1 MKSAPAALIAALQS
15 GRELAFADCFTLTL
29 ADGTVARTTNAQYP
43 VSVPQSGAPVLVFA
57 AGDILIDGLK
67 LKQTVGV
74 DIDEQQVDIAFKPT
88 STIAGLPWPVAVRE
102 GRFDGAT
109 FDRARVVMA
118 APGMAPIAN
127 ALVTMFHGEV
137 ATVDNIGR
145 LSCRMTVKSMLN
157 KLAIDMPRDIWQPS
171 CLNTLYDG
179 LCGLSKSANSAS
191 GTVGANPTL
200 TFIPWSGSAQD
211 FYDQGTVTFE
221 GGANVGISRTVRQ
234 STPAGL
240 YLQRPLD
247 YLPAAGDGFVVY
259 KGCDKTTATCAGRFN
274 NLANFRGFPFV
285 PPPEL
290 AMY

>member
-15 GRELAFADCFTLTL
+15 SRELAFADCFTLTL

-43 VSVPQSGAPVLVFA
+43 VSVPQSGAPALVFA
-57 AGDILIDGLK
+57 AGDILIGGLK

-74 DIDEQQVDIAFKPT
+74 DIDEQQIDIAFKPT

-109 FDRARVVMA
+109 FDRARVVMT
-118 APGMAPIAN
+118 APGVAPIAN

-179 LCGLSKSANSAS
+179 LCTVSKSANAAS
-191 GTVGANPTL
+191 GTVGAGPTV
-200 TFIPWSGSAQD
+200 TFIPWSGSAEGI
-211 FYDQGTVTFE
+211 YDQGTVTFE

-234 STPAGL
+234 STTAGL
-240 YLQRPLD
+240 TLQRPLD
-247 YLPAAGDGFVVY
+247 YPPAAGDSFVVY
-259 KGCDKTTATCAGRFN
+259 RGCDKTTATCAGRFN
-274 NLANFRGFPFV
+274 NLANFRGFPLV

>member
-15 GRELAFADCFTLTL
+15 SRELSFADCFTLVL

-43 VSVPQSGAPVLVFA
+43 VSVPQSGAPALVFA
-57 AGDILIDGLK
+57 AGDILIGGLK

-74 DIDEQQVDIAFKPT
+74 DIDEQQIDIAFRPT

-109 FDRARVVMA
+109 FDRARVVMT
-118 APGMAPIAN
+118 APGTAPIAN

-137 ATVDNIGR
+137 TTVDNIGR
-145 LSCRMTVKSMLN
+145 LTCRMTVKSMLN

-171 CLNTLYDG
+171 CLNILYDG
-179 LCGLSKSANSAS
+179 LCTVSKSANAAS
-191 GTVGANPTL
+191 GSVGASPTL
-200 TFIPWSGSAQD
+200 TFIPWSGSAEGI
-211 FYDQGTVTFE
+211 YDQGTVTFE

-234 STPAGL
+234 STAAGL
-240 YLQRPLD
+240 TLQRPLD
-247 YLPAAGDGFVVY
+247 YLPAAGDSFVVY

-274 NLANFRGFPFV
+274 NLVNFRGFPFV

>member
-15 GRELAFADCFTLTL
+15 SRELAFADCFTLTL

-43 VSVPQSGAPVLVFA
+43 VSVPQSGAPALVFA
-57 AGDILIDGLK
+57 AGDILIGGLK

-74 DIDEQQVDIAFKPT
+74 DIDEQQIDIAFKPT

-109 FDRARVVMA
+109 FDRARVVMT
-118 APGMAPIAN
+118 APGVAPIAN

-179 LCGLSKSANSAS
+179 LCTVSKSANAAS
-191 GTVGANPTL
+191 GTVGASPTL
-200 TFIPWSGSAQD
+200 TFIPWSGSAEGI
-211 FYDQGTVTFE
+211 YDQGTVTFE

-234 STPAGL
+234 STAAGL
-240 YLQRPLD
+240 TLQRPLD
-247 YLPAAGDGFVVY
+247 YLPAAGDSFVVY

-274 NLANFRGFPFV
+274 NLVNFRGFPFV

>member
-15 GRELAFADCFTLTL
+15 SRELAFADCFTLML
-29 ADGTVARTTNAQYP
+29 ADGTTARYTNAQYP
-43 VSVPQSGAPVLVFA
+43 VSVPQSGAPALVFA

-109 FDRARVVMA
+109 FDRARVVMT

-171 CLNTLYDG
+171 CLNTLYESS
-179 LCGLSKSANSAS
+179 CGLSKSANSAS
-191 GTVGANPTL
+191 GTVGANPTP
-200 TFIPWSGSAQD
+200 TFLPWSGSAQD
-211 FYDQGTVTFE
+211 LYDQGTVTFE

-240 YLQRPLD
+240 YLQ
-247 YLPAAGDGFVVY
+247 
-259 KGCDKTTATCAGRFN
+259 
-274 NLANFRGFPFV
+274 
-285 PPPEL
+285 
-290 AMY
+290 

>member
-1 MKSAPAALIAALQS
+1 MKSAPAALIAALQGS
-15 GRELAFADCFTLTL
+15 RELAFADCFTLTL

-43 VSVPQSGAPVLVFA
+43 VSVPQSGAPALVFA
-57 AGDILIDGLK
+57 AGDILIGGLK

-74 DIDEQQVDIAFKPT
+74 DIDEQQIDIAFKPT

-102 GRFDGAT
+102 GRFDGAI
-109 FDRARVVMA
+109 FDRARVVMTS
-118 APGMAPIAN
+118 PGMAPIAN

-191 GTVGANPTL
+191 GTVGTNPTL
-200 TFIPWSGSAQD
+200 TFIPWSGAAQD
-211 FYDQGTVTFE
+211 LYDQGTVTFE
-221 GGANVGISRTVRQ
+221 GGANVGVSRTVRQ
-234 STPAGL
+234 STVAGL
-240 YLQRPLD
+240 TLQRPLD

>member
-1 MKSAPAALIAALQS
+1 MKSAPAAVIAALQS
-15 GRELAFADCFTLTL
+15 SRELSFADCFTLVL

-43 VSVPQSGAPVLVFA
+43 VSVPQSGAPALVFA
-57 AGDILIDGLK
+57 AGDILIGGLK

-74 DIDEQQVDIAFKPT
+74 DIDEQQIDIAFKPT

-109 FDRARVVMA
+109 FNRARVVMA
-118 APGMAPIAN
+118 APGTAPIAN

-145 LSCRMTVKSMLN
+145 LTCRMTVKSMLN

-179 LCGLSKSANSAS
+179 LCTVSKSANAAS
-191 GTVGANPTL
+191 GTVGASPTL
-200 TFIPWSGSAQD
+200 TFIPWSGSAEGV
-211 FYDQGTVTFE
+211 YDQGTVTFE

-240 YLQRPLD
+240 TLQRPLD
-247 YLPAAGDGFVVY
+247 YLPAAGDSFVVY

>member
-1 MKSAPAALIAALQS
+1 VKSAPAALIAALQS
-15 GRELAFADCFTLTL
+15 SRELAFADCFTITL
-29 ADGTVARTTNAQYP
+29 ADGTIVRFTNAQFS
-43 VSVPQSGAPVLVFA
+43 VVVPQSGAPALVFA

-67 LKQTVGV
+67 LKQTCGV

-88 STIAGLPWPVAVRE
+88 STIAGLPWPVAARE

-109 FDRARVVMA
+109 IERARAVLSG
-118 APGMAPIAN
+118 PGGAVIGG
-127 ALVTMFHGEV
+127 ALVVMFHGLV

-157 KLAIDMPRDIWQPS
+157 KLAVDMPRDIWQPC
-171 CLNTLYDG
+171 CLNTVYDG

-200 TFIPWSGSAQD
+200 TFIPWSGSTQD
-211 FYDQGTVTFE
+211 IYSQGTVTFQ
-221 GGANVGISRTVRQ
+221 GGANVGTSRTVRQ
-234 STPAGL
+234 STAAGL
-240 YLQRPLD
+240 ALQRPLD
-247 YLPAAGDGFVVY
+247 YLPAAGDSFVVY
-259 KGCDKTTATCAGRFN
+259 RGCDKTMATCAGRFN
-274 NLANFRGFPFV
+274 NLANFRGYPFV